1 MRADR
6 DNTARVLSAL
16 DAQPATLR
24 SLAIRTGLPRRRVEE
39 AIEAIRKAG
48 LVAVC
53 SGPEGV
59 WLARSVSEAAENIEA
74 RRRRAITQL
83 QTVRAERKL
92 VRRLNAPSPT
102 LWEGVA

>member
-1 MRADR
+1 MRTDR
-6 DNTARVLSAL
+6 DNVSAVLAAL

-24 SLAIRTGLPRRRVEE
+24 SVALRAGLPRRRVEE
-39 AIEAIRKAG
+39 AIEAIRRDGIA
-48 LVAVC
+48 LVC

-83 QTVRAERKL
+83 QTVRGE
-92 VRRLNAPSPT
+92 RRLLRRLAEPLT
-102 LWEGVA
+102 LWEGAA